1 MTVTASPTHIQLPPH
16 NRFAVRPDSN
26 APLTAKTP
34 PDSRALGDSQ
44 LVQNLI
50 SAMRAT
56 KDDPQASVQIP
67 PSSTFGQWRTQL
79 AIALKNPE
87 FQNWIKEKGIAPAS
101 IVILPDTGSLSV
113 AINHQRVTFTPYDSS
128 GWSSV
133 AGPLLAA
140 SKVVSNGSGD
150 SVHYKEAFLDTA
162 ELRKVA
168 SFYGVSALEEATV
181 KELERTHTF
190 PPAAPT
196 DPYRSSSVRGENAL
210 SEQQQTLAGI
220 YQRHAATPDA
230 PGDSQLVQF
239 FTNEW
244 QKKVSGGN
252 AGLVTIPP
260 DTVLGQWLG
269 LYEKHLEQPVVQ
281 HWLNEQG
288 IDLATLT
295 IVPST
300 GAISASVNGQTK
312 QFSLT
317 DNSGWRQISGP
328 LLEVAKVIAPTPNQS
343 LSVSFTSKGT
353 ATSVKVVAKFYALP
367 APANAAQSRQ
377 RIDQLNNQ
385 KTFNAVPNERQSA
398 HALEVQRGNAEK
410 IYTEAPQKLAFSKL
424 ATAVTQAIPNI
435 KSLAKGLAEDIIKQA
450 LPDQKN
456 VDADKL
462 WLLQGGAAQ
471 SPHPDAGR
479 SGWFFSGEPTKS
491 ETLTEAVIRNFSEHD
506 RLPGEL
512 DNNGGIYTEGPGQ
525 SPTKGYG
532 KHNEFPLDPSVFM
545 RGVSA
550 ANFQGIVTQKINDFW
565 NTHDSDFRTLAKGE
579 FVNQARQQLKG
590 VEAKSPAEQKLQPEE
605 QKFTRDDYKLVMGA
619 ASNIALDENAPVT
632 LEQLQAETSTQG
644 KLRAH
649 TFDINGWPSDIIRFA
664 DYDDGQGNYENN
676 RRDGRQILYIP
687 SATPAFLRFDS
698 LKKMDDWVV
707 TQARDPQK
715 REALASHFS
724 LYNRQDGATFLG
736 KSGVDSSLAHLASGD
751 WESEV
756 GKTIERGNVNVA
768 GDIFSHLKSD
778 AKERMVSDA
787 DTAIKS
793 SSEVT
798 RDTWLNDISAGAGLL
813 AKLAPLGWPLAVA
826 AVGTGLTE
834 TALGAEKTVSGD
846 TQAERKDGALKTF
859 DGTLNTLFSV
869 TASPGK
875 AKDPFEVPEDD
886 LLPRDETLAL
896 PEANQP
902 TPGPSRPNP
911 LPNGTPGI
919 TPPRPPAPSLI
930 KMSEH
935 ALTNGE
941 DLIKNVT
948 PDALGVYRTQDT
960 TGVYRQFVRYT
971 DETGKSAVFELK
983 GNYKTGDRFASIIN
997 PTTGRAVMRVNP
1009 GRNGEWAR
1017 GAADGGV
1024 KWPWQRAPSP
1034 TPSNDLKIPPKFSD
1048 GFEILGDPKT
1058 SGADKFNEVFKYNS
1072 ETTYEQS
1079 VSNFEERGVL
1089 KRKLT
1094 VTWTVEEDNFE
1105 VFPSEKANANE
1116 HSSTPYSNNFILDLN
1131 RNRYTVRI
1139 KEPDGYTTVALDGTG
1154 TAHNETLTKR
1164 LKQFEDAISDPAMR
1178 SRISEIAHQASIAPV
1193 SAELKLNQFQD
1204 DISLSGKDLH
1214 FEITYEP
1221 VTNEAKVKVI
1231 AEYALRDLNKEN
1243 SAVIPNMEA
1252 NAERTFTIKESNEL
1266 TEDGNPYTIDKS
1278 SPFTLSASTIS
1289 DVK

>member
-1 MTVTASPTHIQLPPH
+1 M
-16 NRFAVRPDSN
+16 
-26 APLTAKTP
+26 
-34 PDSRALGDSQ
+34 
-44 LVQNLI
+44 
-50 SAMRAT
+50 
-56 KDDPQASVQIP
+56 
-67 PSSTFGQWRTQL
+67 

-87 FQNWIKEKGIAPAS
+87 FQDWIKEKGIAPAS

-113 AINHQRVTFTPYDSS
+113 AINHQRVTFTPNDSS

-196 DPYRSSSVRGENAL
+196 DPYRSSSVRGESAL

-300 GAISASVNGQTK
+300 GAMSASVNGQTK

-328 LLEVAKVIAPTPNQS
+328 LLEVAKVIAPTPDQS

-353 ATSVKVVAKFYALP
+353 ATSMKVVAKFYAEP
-367 APANAAQSRQ
+367 TPANVAQSRQ

-410 IYTEAPQKLAFSKL
+410 VYTEAPQKLAFSKL

-590 VEAKSPAEQKLQPEE
+590 FEAKSPAEQKLQPEE
-605 QKFTRDDYKLVMGA
+605 QKFTRDDYKWVMGA

-756 GKTIERGNVNVA
+756 GKTIERGNVKVA

-793 SSEVT
+793 NSEVT

-983 GNYKTGDRFASIIN
+983 GDYKTGDRFASIIN

-1024 KWPWQRAPSP
+1024 KWPWQRPVSP
-1034 TPSNDLKIPPKFSD
+1034 TPSNELKLPPKVSD
-1048 GFEILGDPKT
+1048 HLIELNGSKMK
-1058 SGADKFNEVFKYNS
+1058 GAEKFDEYLNFDERYPYTYGVAITEDGEVVPQIS
-1072 ETTYEQS
+1072 WTTEENPARATLPPNDIN
-1079 VSNFEERGVL
+1079 SNFG
-1089 KRKLT
+1089 T
-1094 VTWTVEEDNFE
+1094 ND
-1105 VFPSEKANANE
+1105 
-1116 HSSTPYSNNFILDLN
+1116 YSAQFIDDLN
-1131 RNRYTVRI
+1131 RSKFTLEKPDGSKLEIDVGADIRDYGRLKGSLASQEEIDAIKQKNIELIEKFMPDPELRLRVSEVSHQWLLGPVPEEFSTPRFKDTVFGTGRDPHYYINFDPVNNEVSVTAKSDFLIRRLLDKNGEIETITDLNTKASRTITIRSGNEIDGNRYVI
-1139 KEPDGYTTVALDGTG
+1139 EK
-1154 TAHNETLTKR
+1154 
-1164 LKQFEDAISDPAMR
+1164 S
-1178 SRISEIAHQASIAPV
+1178 AP
-1193 SAELKLNQFQD
+1193 
-1204 DISLSGKDLH
+1204 IRM
-1214 FEITYEP
+1214 EITP
-1221 VTNEAKVKVI
+1221 K
-1231 AEYALRDLNKEN
+1231 LDR
-1243 SAVIPNMEA
+1243 
-1252 NAERTFTIKESNEL
+1252 
-1266 TEDGNPYTIDKS
+1266 
-1278 SPFTLSASTIS
+1278 
-1289 DVK
+1289 